1 MQTPET
7 RLLQPGEGGSEL
19 VQHRGDAQPVNAQKK
34 SDADDEEMADDDD
47 VLCATCCVDQGDT
60 AEEAG
65 CKCCSFNCCCIA
77 LILLFFIGGFVGY
90 LYLIAHPRGT
100 NALGSCMNILL
111 ENYPACSVD
120 ECNTPT
126 ALVFGCSTR
135 QEGDEDNETQDAR
148 RTHTQTDQAES
159 ETDLAGGRNQQ

>member
-126 ALVFGCSTR
+126 ALVFGCSTCIR
-135 QEGDEDNETQDAR
+135 DSECAGAR
-148 RTHTQTDQAES
+148 HCELVAVKSSRAQYGYCRGEQCCE
-159 ETDLAGGRNQQ
+159 